1 MSSCRNIRKM
11 NRECYRTDNRWHS
24 ASEKNLAPSPSAL
37 SGPQVLRGLQMLDV
51 SACIRVPW
59 RFSRH
64 HATVLLCLL
73 SILFFPRF
81 LAAAE
86 WSIEPA
92 AIFGLGY
99 DDNPSLSPGQTNGA
113 SFIFISP
120 RVDWSK
126 KTEVSAVNIGLL
138 LDATKY
144 SGHEFKDVDSEK
156 LSLSSFV
163 QTTERTRWGLDGDLR
178 WDTLF
183 RTVQTT
189 TGTGSLNDVD
199 TSLVQQKTR
208 REWMEAR
215 PSWNYA
221 LSEQSSLGLRYRIT
235 DVSFSETVGIAL
247 QDYKDQLLSANY
259 ARRISDQD
267 NLNLVVNRIA
277 YRPAQA
283 GVESDTTQFLAGVSH
298 AYSETSSGRFLVGPG
313 KVTQSTTT
321 TTEDTSGL
329 VLEAA
334 MVQRSELT
342 TFDGVIS
349 RDVQPSGIG
358 QSVLSNQLRMY
369 LTRKISP
376 MLTVVVRANWLRN
389 NVIEGSNPDI
399 DRRLYELI
407 PGLSWQWRPEW
418 AISAEY
424 TYQNQKYDAFPDT
437 AERNVLFIGATYIW
451 PRHVASR

>member
-1 MSSCRNIRKM
+1 M
-11 NRECYRTDNRWHS
+11 NRDYYRTDNRWHS
-24 ASEKNLAPSPSAL
+24 ASVNNLAPSPPAL
-37 SGPQVLRGLQMLDV
+37 SGFQVLHGLQLLEV
-51 SACIRVPW
+51 TARIRVP
-59 RFSRH
+59 RRLSRH

-73 SILFFPRF
+73 SISFFPRF

-86 WSIEPA
+86 WSLESA
-92 AIFGLGY
+92 AILGLGY
-99 DDNPSLSPGQTNGA
+99 DDNPSLSPGPTNGA
-113 SFIFISP
+113 SFIFLSP
-120 RVDWSK
+120 RIDWSK

-138 LDATKY
+138 LDGTKY

-156 LSLSSFV
+156 LSLSSFL

-199 TSLVQQKTR
+199 TALVQQKTR
-208 REWMEAR
+208 REWLEAR
-215 PSWNYA
+215 PSWNYV
-221 LSEQSSLGLRYRIT
+221 LSEQSSMGLSYRIT
-235 DVSFSETVGIAL
+235 DVHFSETVGIAL
-247 QDYKDQLLSANY
+247 QDYTDQLLSANY
-259 ARRISDQD
+259 SRRISDQD

-283 GVESDTTQFLAGVSH
+283 GVESDTTQLLAGVSH
-298 AYSETSSGRFLVGPG
+298 AYSETSSGRFLVGPA
-313 KVTQSTTT
+313 KVTQTTTT

-329 VLEAA
+329 VLEAG

-376 MLTVVVRANWLRN
+376 MLTVVVRANLLRN
-389 NVIEGSNPDI
+389 KVIEGSNSDV

-424 TYQNQKYDAFPDT
+424 TYQRQKYDAFPDT

-451 PRHVASR
+451 PRQVASR